1 MRARRVPRPRG
12 GRIFVGM
19 TAMVFAGKTRPVYRR
34 ASPAA
39 GKTRPVYQSAQLPA
53 EKYGPLYR
61 GDRPAAEKCCPLYRG
76 TRPAVGKC
84 GPLYRDARPAAEKIS
99 RVYAECRTRRPSVP
113 HSAAWS
119 ALLVAAHGTDHRFSR
134 RKTQKVV
141 QPRAF
146 LGIRV
151 ARCPRAATL
160 VLVHKRDAAHESSS
174 GSKNMFATPC
184 GCDTCIIETPPL
196 RLPCR
201 RGGVFCWGFCRAL
214 CRALCRE
221 SSPGFPGSF
230 APSLSRGLCLH
241 AQRRARQR
249 EKRRSRRR

>member
-12 GRIFVGM
+12 GRNYVGM

-34 ASPAA
+34 ARPAA

-53 EKYGPLYR
+53 EKNGPLYR

-76 TRPAVGKC
+76 DRPAV
-84 GPLYRDARPAAEKIS
+84 EKIS
-99 RVYAECRTRRPSVP
+99 RVYAECRTRQPSVP

-119 ALLVAAHGTDHRFSR
+119 ALLVAAHGTDHRISR

-146 LGIRV
+146 LGIGGV
-151 ARCPRAATL
+151 RCPRAATL

-201 RGGVFCWGFCRAL
+201 RGGVFCRAL

-221 SSPGFPGSF
+221 SSPGFLGSF
-230 APSLSRGLCLH
+230 APSLSRALCLH

-249 EKRRSRRR
+249 EKRRSCRR

>member
-19 TAMVFAGKTRPVYRR
+19 TAMVFAGKTRPVY
-34 ASPAA
+34 
-39 GKTRPVYQSAQLPA
+39 QLAQRPA
-53 EKYGPLYR
+53 EKFGPLYR
-61 GDRPAAEKCCPLYRG
+61 GD
-76 TRPAVGKC
+76 RPAVGKC
-84 GPLYRDARPAAEKIS
+84 GPLYRSTRPAVEKIS
-99 RVYAECRTRRPSVP
+99 RVYAECRTRQPSVP

-146 LGIRV
+146 LGIGGV
-151 ARCPRAATL
+151 RCPCAATL

-230 APSLSRGLCLH
+230 APLLSRGLCLH

-249 EKRRSRRR
+249 EKRRSCRR

>member
-61 GDRPAAEKCCPLYRG
+61 GDRPAVEKCCPLYRS
-76 TRPAVGKC
+76 T
-84 GPLYRDARPAAEKIS
+84 RPAAEKIS
-99 RVYAECRTRRPSVP
+99 RVYAESRTRQPSVP
-113 HSAAWS
+113 HSAAWP
-119 ALLVAAHGTDHRFSR
+119 ALLVAAHGTDHRISR
-134 RKTQKVV
+134 RNTQKVV

-146 LGIRV
+146 LGIGGV
-151 ARCPRAATL
+151 RCPRAATL

-201 RGGVFCWGFCRAL
+201 RGGVFCWGPFA
-214 CRALCRE
+214 
-221 SSPGFPGSF
+221 GSF
-230 APSLSRGLCLH
+230 AGPFAVSLHRVSLGHLRPHYPARFVCTH
-241 AQRRARQR
+241 NDVPASEKSVVRADG
-249 EKRRSRRR
+249 EPPLLPP

>member
-19 TAMVFAGKTRPVYRR
+19 TAMVFAGKTRPVY
-34 ASPAA
+34 
-39 GKTRPVYQSAQLPA
+39 QLAQRPA
-53 EKYGPLYR
+53 ENFGPLYR
-61 GDRPAAEKCCPLYRG
+61 GD
-76 TRPAVGKC
+76 RPAVGKC
-84 GPLYRDARPAAEKIS
+84 GPLYRSTRPAVEKIS
-99 RVYAECRTRRPSVP
+99 RVYAECRTRQPSVP

-146 LGIRV
+146 LGIGGV
-151 ARCPRAATL
+151 RCPCAATL

-230 APSLSRGLCLH
+230 APLLSRGLCLH

-249 EKRRSRRR
+249 EKRRSCRR